1 MKPLT
6 EIKKGCGKVIYLG
19 VLNKNTQNENEYC
32 NEKHLCPTCQAL
44 LEQAQEFE
52 KIVNDWYIRTRDKK
66 TYVDLSDVQEL
77 LKEVRGDKK

>member
-6 EIKKGCGKVIYLG
+6 EKKLFTKTELKKFGEFCRDEAK
-19 VLNKNTQNENEYC
+19 Q
-32 NEKHLCPTCQAL
+32 Q
-44 LEQAQEFE
+44 QAQEFE
-52 KIVNDWYIRTRDKK
+52 KMINDWYIKTRDKK